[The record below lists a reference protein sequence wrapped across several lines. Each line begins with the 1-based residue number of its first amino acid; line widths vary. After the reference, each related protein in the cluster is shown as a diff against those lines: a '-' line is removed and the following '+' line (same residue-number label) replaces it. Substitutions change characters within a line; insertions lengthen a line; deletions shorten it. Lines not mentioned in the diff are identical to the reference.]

1 MRKFVLFMIPLG
13 LVVAQDAKPTATSS
27 TKTTKQKAKPAA
39 APAPQ
44 PAPAP
49 KSGSISIPPD
59 AVEIGPQVYRHKDT
73 DGKSWIYRK
82 TPFGISKY
90 EERPTALTPDQI
102 LGSPAP
108 AAAPAPANTKIKVQ
122 AVDKGDTVRFEQL
135 TPMGNRV
142 WERKKSELTPEEK
155 NWLEQTRNG
164 SKDPAKPEN

>member
-1 MRKFVLFMIPLG
+1 MIPLG
-13 LVVAQDAKPTATSS
+13 LVVAQEAKPPATSS

-39 APAPQ
+39 
-44 PAPAP
+44 AP

-59 AVEIGPQVYRHKDT
+59 AVEIGPQVYRYKDT

-155 NWLEQTRNG
+155 TWLEQTRNG